1 MNLFKKI
8 LMIVG
13 TLVLIFFVFIDYF
26 GIGDPGLG
34 PRQLIGAA
42 AGILIVIIGL
52 ALKRKKPA

>member
-13 TLVLIFFVFIDYF
+13 TIVLVFFVFIDYF
-26 GIGDPGLG
+26 GIGDPGFG

-42 AGILIVIIGL
+42 SGVVIVIIGL
-52 ALKRKKPA
+52 ALRRKKPA